1 MADRHI
7 VGDTVRIGNTF
18 KVDTVN
24 TDPTTV
30 TLVVTDPSGNTEGTY
45 TYAGTTITKTAT
57 GVYHK
62 DLTVDEDGV
71 WEYKWTGTGVA
82 ADVADGTF
90 TVYLAEVDDIDVL
103 TLIEAKNA
111 VGLSQTNTDADDRLA
126 QAVTAISAQLDELCG
141 PVRTRT
147 VTAELHDGGGYSI
160 QLRRVPVYSV
170 TTVTEYTNTTSQAL
184 TAESNA
190 TKAATNYLHDGTA
203 GKVISGRLIRRSSN
217 YDTTYPSG
225 RRNVEVTYVAGRAA
239 ATEVVPARF
248 KEAASM
254 MLRHIWTAEMASGTE
269 TYNAFATQEF
279 NPLLGPGML
288 NKVAAILQGEM
299 LEGVA
304 AV

>member
-1 MADRHI
+1 M
-7 VGDTVRIGNTF
+7 
-18 KVDTVN
+18 
-24 TDPTTV
+24 
-30 TLVVTDPSGNTEGTY
+30 
-45 TYAGTTITKTAT
+45 
-57 GVYHK
+57 
-62 DLTVDEDGV
+62 
-71 WEYKWTGTGVA
+71 
-82 ADVADGTF
+82 
-90 TVYLAEVDDIDVL
+90 
-103 TLIEAKNA
+103 
-111 VGLSQTNTDADDRLA
+111 
-126 QAVTAISAQLDELCG
+126 
-141 PVRTRT
+141 
-147 VTAELHDGGGYSI
+147 
-160 QLRRVPVYSV
+160 
-170 TTVTEYTNTTSQAL
+170 L
-184 TAESNA
+184 TAETNA
-190 TKAATNYLHDGTA
+190 TKAATNYLHDGTP

>member
-1 MADRHI
+1 MASRTI
-7 VGDTVRIGNTF
+7 VGDTLTLE
-18 KVDTVN
+18 KTYTVDGSEV
-24 TDPTTV
+24 DPTTI

-45 TYAGTTITKTAT
+45 TYAGSTITRDST

-62 DLTVDEDGV
+62 DLAVDEDGV
-71 WEYKWTGTGVA
+71 WEFKWTSTGTP
-82 ADVADGTF
+82 ADVYTGTF
-90 TVYLAEVDDIDVL
+90 TVHLADVDDIDVL
-103 TLIEAKNA
+103 TLIEAKAA
-111 VGLSQTNTDADDRLA
+111 VGLEQTNTEADERLR

-141 PVRTRT
+141 SVRTRT
-147 VTAELHDGGGYSI
+147 VTSETHDGGGYSI
-160 QLRRVPVYSV
+160 QLRRIPVYSI
-170 TTVTEYTNTTSQAL
+170 TTVTEYTGTTSQVL
-184 TAESNA
+184 TAETNA
-190 TKAATNYLHDGTA
+190 TKAATNYLHDGTP

>member
-7 VGDTVRIGNTF
+7 VGDTVRIANTF
-18 KVDTVN
+18 NVDDVN

-45 TYAGTTITKTAT
+45 TWAGSTITRTAV
-57 GVYHK
+57 GVFHK

-71 WEYKWTGTGVA
+71 WEYKWTGSGVA
-82 ADVADGTF
+82 ADVATGTF
-90 TVYLAEVDDIDVL
+90 TVYLADTDDIDVL
-103 TLIEAKNA
+103 TLIEAKAA
-111 VGLSQTNTDADDRLA
+111 VGLSQTNVDADDRLA
-126 QAVTAISAQLDELCG
+126 QAITAISAQLDELCG

-147 VTAELHDGGGYSI
+147 VTSETHDGGGYSI
-160 QLRRVPVYSV
+160 QLRRVPVYSI
-170 TTVTEYTNTTSQAL
+170 TTVTEYTGTTSQVL
-184 TAESNA
+184 TAETNA
-190 TKAATNYLHDGTA
+190 TKTATNYLHDGTA
-203 GKVISGRLIRRSSN
+203 GKVISGQLIRRSSN

-225 RRNVEVTYVAGRAA
+225 RRNIEVTYVAGRAA

-299 LEGVA
+299 LEGVG

>member
-7 VGDTVRIGNTF
+7 VGDNVRLTNSFYVGT
-18 KVDTVN
+18 TL
-24 TDPTTV
+24 TDPTTI

-45 TYAGTTITKTAT
+45 TYAGATITKTST
-57 GVYHK
+57 GIYYK
-62 DLTVDEDGV
+62 DLAVDEDGV
-71 WEYKWTGTGVA
+71 WEFKWTATGT
-82 ADVADGTF
+82 VADTATGTF
-90 TVYLAEVDDIDVL
+90 TVYLADVDDIDVL
-103 TLIEAKNA
+103 SLAEAKTA
-111 VGLSQTNTDADDRLA
+111 VGLEQSNTDADERLR

-147 VTAELHDGGGYSI
+147 VTAETHDGGGYSI
-160 QLRRVPVYSV
+160 QLRRIPVYSI
-170 TTVTEYTNTTSQAL
+170 TTVTEYTNTTSQVL

-203 GKVISGRLIRRSSN
+203 GKVISGRLVRRSSN
-217 YDTTYPSG
+217 YDTTYPAG
-225 RRNVEVTYVAGRAA
+225 RRNIEVTYVAGRAA

>member
-82 ADVADGTF
+82 ADVSTGTF
-90 TVYLAEVDDIDVL
+90 TVYLADVDDVDVL
-103 TLIEAKNA
+103 TLAEAKAA
-111 VGLSQTNTDADDRLA
+111 VGLAQTNTDADDRLA

-147 VTAELHDGGGYSI
+147 VTAETHDGGGYSI
-160 QLRRVPVYSV
+160 QLRRVPVYSL
-170 TTVTEYTNTTSQAL
+170 TTVTEYTGTTSQVL
-184 TAESNA
+184 TAETNA
-190 TKAATNYLHDGTA
+190 TKTATNYLHDGTA
-203 GKVISGRLIRRSSN
+203 GKVISGHLIRRSSN
-217 YDTTYPSG
+217 YDTTYPAG
-225 RRNVEVTYVAGRAA
+225 RRNVEVTYVSGRAA

-269 TYNAFATQEF
+269 TFSAFAAQEF

-288 NKVAAILQGEM
+288 NKVSAILQGEM